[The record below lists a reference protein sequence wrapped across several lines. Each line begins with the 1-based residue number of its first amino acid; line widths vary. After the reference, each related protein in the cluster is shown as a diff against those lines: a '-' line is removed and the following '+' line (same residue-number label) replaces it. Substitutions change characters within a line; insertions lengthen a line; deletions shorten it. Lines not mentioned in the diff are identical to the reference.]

1 MDGVSKGKDSSIFMI
16 QQLKYSSLV
25 AHLGSALPSTRKRLC
40 QYVSFFRK
48 LRKSTCK
55 EVRVLSEIVARDVR
69 SPTGHNLKQIEKEFE
84 CSAWTIS
91 GHMLSTMYKETE
103 VPEMDLWRLPLL
115 DQLLAQRQE
124 MEVCG
129 EEVVELTALIDSL
142 CSS

>member
-1 MDGVSKGKDSSIFMI
+1 MT
-16 QQLKYSSLV
+16 
-25 AHLGSALPSTRKRLC
+25 HLASGLPSTRKRLLS

-48 LRKSTCK
+48 LRQSTCK
-55 EVRVLSEIVARDVR
+55 EVRVLALIVARNVR
-69 SPTGHNLKQIEKEFE
+69 SPTGHNLKQIEKEFK
-84 CSAWTIS
+84 CSIWTMS
-91 GHMLSTMYKETE
+91 GHLLSNRYKETE

-129 EEVVELTALIDSL
+129 EEVVEITALIDSL